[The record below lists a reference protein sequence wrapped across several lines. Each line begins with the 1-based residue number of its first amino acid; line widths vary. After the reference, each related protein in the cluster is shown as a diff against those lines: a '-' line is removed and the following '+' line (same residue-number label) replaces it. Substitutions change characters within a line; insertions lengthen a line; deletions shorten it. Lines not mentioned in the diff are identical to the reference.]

1 MRRCSSLAAFSHGW
15 RCVSDPCDLDAILAV
30 AEKHGLPVVEDCAQ
44 SHGAVY
50 KGRKAGSIG
59 TIASFSTMSGKHH
72 ATAAQG
78 GVVFSKDEALIAE
91 AKRFSDRGKSNGGNV
106 RAGLNLNGNDL
117 AAAVGRVQ
125 LRKLASV
132 VERRRQVAAA
142 IASEIDG
149 LSGVGVSEQV
159 EGGESS
165 YWFMLLDFDEAALG
179 VSKEECVAPP
189 HRPSVCPWV

>member
-1 MRRCSSLAAFSHGW
+1 M
-15 RCVSDPCDLDAILAV
+15 
-30 AEKHGLPVVEDCAQ
+30 VEDCAQ

-91 AKRFSDRGKSNGGNV
+91 AKRFSDRGKSDGGNV

-125 LRKLASV
+125 LRKLQSV
-132 VERRRQVAAA
+132 VARRRQVAAA
-142 IASEIDG
+142 IAAEIEG
-149 LSGVGVSEQV
+149 LSGVGVSAQV

-179 VSKEECVAPP
+179 VSKDECRAPP
-189 HRPSVCPWV
+189 TPFTHTTTAAALPSAASALGV